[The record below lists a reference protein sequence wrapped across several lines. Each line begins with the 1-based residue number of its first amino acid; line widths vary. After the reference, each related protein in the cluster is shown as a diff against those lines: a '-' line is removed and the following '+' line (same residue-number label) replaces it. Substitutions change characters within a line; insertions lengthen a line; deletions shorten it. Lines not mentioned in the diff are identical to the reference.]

1 MSSEASAGEG
11 DNKTVSTGNTAQD
24 SIVLEEEIDPDYVPT
39 ESEIVEYA
47 KWLGMDLEKDK
58 DLFWVAKEGL
68 MAPLPKNW
76 KPCKTKQTEDI
87 YYFNFATG
95 ESTWDHPC
103 DGYYKRLFEEAKKK
117 KEMAMKESSDQN
129 RTQAK
134 ADVEKLTGKAEKKK
148 RKKTDKDSL
157 ASSLGQKSG
166 TGSAASN
173 PLGKAPLAP
182 IGGALKTDKKPLP
195 GIAGLGTSLPEPKR
209 SQSPPKTIVADN
221 LRKSEVSLLTSS
233 FDSSSGGSGAKAE
246 TDKAPA
252 VDSIP
257 KITATKSRA
266 DNEGRSLSGASAT
279 STGTKRSKIS
289 SRLAAVVSDSGENQL
304 PSPTKERTP
313 TKSSSAAVSTIADSK
328 EGPSEKVVSTL
339 QQEKDAAPASALSAV
354 STAAVP
360 SIAHDSEAKSLMS
373 ATNLEFEDYKSR
385 TALEIAS
392 LTTALRKAEDA
403 LHHKKTQCDR
413 LSSELTEI
421 ERSLNREKQN
431 QSMAEQT
438 ESALLRQARDAKD
451 QLSAVQSR
459 SESLQKENDEYR
471 IKIKELTATMSNDE
485 TEATAGED
493 TIAALKE
500 QIKVQEA
507 SIQRSTELQNSMREE
522 LANQSSFYEAKIR
535 SSMKASADA
544 AEDLTRLQSK
554 LDKAVTDSDKSNKYI
569 KENMSKLVEDAQ
581 NEVADLKLQIKK
593 EKDAVCAAES
603 ARDEANS
610 AVEGLKVQL
619 TTSKYDLERSEQMMT
634 TWETDAKEKEKK
646 LAASRSKVL
655 ELEEEKQKLELENKG
670 LQSRIR
676 QQQLSSGED
685 HQAKSDHEVHRA
697 RLAKDKADLETQLS
711 ELKDESES
719 LRRRLKDALASD
731 TISSSVAS
739 SAGPDVLS
747 RPDEVAKLQ
756 SKCSDLESM
765 VRRITSEKNEAMQR
779 STLLEEQLSLSKT
792 EVVANKEMLTKLQ
805 TTRDTALESVREE
818 MQKNMSAL
826 EIELSQ
832 AMKASVTSK
841 SDKELLQIK
850 VDSLTREVESTALQ
864 HKKLNDE
871 LHRLNMA
878 LMDKDSRI
886 REQEVSIRDA
896 TLNDDVRGRTVQN
909 LEQENA
915 SHRST
920 IARQQEEITR
930 LHKALSDSDASATRS
945 TTAPIVP
952 PAGAPM
958 VAPGIVE
965 STILQPTTALSGQGM
980 MDLGVLV
987 GQQQAN
993 AALLESRL
1001 KEADT
1006 LLTKIQSTVEQ
1017 RPSAERNSTTPLAD
1031 ASDTRVADKDL
1042 KKANEI
1048 MENLERDNKVLDDDN
1063 SDKSKLLMEMLTE
1076 FAKRRQSMTE
1086 GNNDKVNLSRWTEL
1100 LAKEIKFVT
1109 EARKALRDEKIAIK
1123 WEQQLLLN
1131 RREVWKK
1138 QRHTRSSGTMHI
1150 LNTQTSQLN
1159 EAVERVRK
1167 TTSWLNSREVKL
1179 QAFQDLLRSAMQGDR
1194 SGFLQIK
1201 ILIKE
1206 LESDTLDIGLVHPF
1220 GVSLAT
1226 AQDPQFSQG
1235 DVAINTMPDHL
1246 SEDGGARVAHTY
1258 FPPELRAETNNYL
1271 AAQENRRPSYLN
1283 ATPSGSVMTT
1293 DVNPVPI
1300 HSSNSGVVSNVAR
1313 ERADGES
1320 AYGAHANW
1328 LDSIRVQIDG
1338 FNPRTVND
1346 KTAASVDASGGAG
1359 RADDRAQVFEL

>member
-11 DNKTVSTGNTAQD
+11 DNKTASTGNTAQD

-39 ESEIVEYA
+39 EGEIIEYA

-134 ADVEKLTGKAEKKK
+134 ADVEKLTGKSEKRK

-157 ASSLGQKSG
+157 ASSLGQKSA

-182 IGGALKTDKKPLP
+182 IGGTLKAEKKPLP
-195 GIAGLGTSLPEPKR
+195 GIAGLGSLPEPKR

-246 TDKAPA
+246 SDRAHA

-257 KITATKSRA
+257 NIAHVTSRS
-266 DNEGRSLSGASAT
+266 DNDARSLSGASAT

-304 PSPTKERTP
+304 PSPMKEANNAIKTGPIDISTKAE
-313 TKSSSAAVSTIADSK
+313 SK
-328 EGPSEKVVSTL
+328 EDLADKVVK
-339 QQEKDAAPASALSAV
+339 QQHKDAPPLSAV
-354 STAAVP
+354 SAVSTVPVP
-360 SIAHDSEAKSLMS
+360 STLPHDSEAKSLIS

-385 TALEIAS
+385 TSTEIAS

-413 LSSELTEI
+413 LSGELTEI
-421 ERSLNREKQN
+421 ERSLSREKQN

-451 QLSAVQSR
+451 QLSTVQSR

-471 IKIKELTATMSNDE
+471 IKIKELTATRSSDE
-485 TEATAGED
+485 AEAVVGEE

-507 SIQRSTELQNSMREE
+507 SIQRSVDLQNSMREE

-535 SSMKASADA
+535 STMKTSADA
-544 AEDLTRLQSK
+544 TEDLARLQLK
-554 LDKAVTDSDKSNKYI
+554 LEKAVTDSEKSNKYV
-569 KENMSKLVEDAQ
+569 KENMGKLYEDAQ
-581 NEVADLKLQIKK
+581 KEVADLKLQIKK
-593 EKDAVCAAES
+593 EKDAVFAAES
-603 ARDEANS
+603 VRDEAHS
-610 AVEGLKVQL
+610 AIGGLKVEL
-619 TTSKYDLERSEQMMT
+619 TTSKYDLERSEQMVK

-646 LAASRSKVL
+646 LAASRSKIL
-655 ELEEEKQKLELENKG
+655 ELEEEKQKFDLENKA
-670 LQSRIR
+670 LQTRIR
-676 QQQLSSGED
+676 QQEVSSGED
-685 HQAKSDHEVHRA
+685 LQSKSNVEVEKA
-697 RLAKDKADLETQLS
+697 RLAKDKTDLESQLT
-711 ELKDESES
+711 EQKDESAS
-719 LRRRLKDALASD
+719 LRRRLKDALASN
-731 TISSSVAS
+731 TLPSSSETS
-739 SAGPDVLS
+739 GGNTDVDG
-747 RPDEVAKLQ
+747 REEEVSKLQ
-756 SKCSDLESM
+756 AKYSDLESSL
-765 VRRITSEKNEAMQR
+765 RHITREKNEASQR
-779 STLLEEQLSLSKT
+779 CALLEEQLTLSKT
-792 EVVANKEMLTKLQ
+792 EVAANKEMLTKLQ
-805 TTRDTALESVREE
+805 ATRDSALESMTEE
-818 MQKNMSAL
+818 MQKSISAL
-826 EIELSQ
+826 EGELSQ
-832 AMKASVTSK
+832 AMKASVSSK

-850 VDSLTREVESTALQ
+850 VDSLTREVESSALQ
-864 HKKLNDE
+864 HKKLTDE
-871 LHRLNMA
+871 LHHLSKEIME
-878 LMDKDSRI
+878 KDSRI
-886 REQEVSIRDA
+886 REQDISIRDA
-896 TLNDDVRGRTVQN
+896 TLSDDMRGRTVQN

-930 LHKALSDSDASATRS
+930 LH
-945 TTAPIVP
+945 
-952 PAGAPM
+952 
-958 VAPGIVE
+958 
-965 STILQPTTALSGQGM
+965 TALSEASITRSAPPVAPVAPLVAPHVESAAVHQQSALSSQGM
-980 MDLGVLV
+980 MDLGVLM

-993 AALLESRL
+993 TALLENRL

-1006 LLTKIQSTVEQ
+1006 LLTKIHSTVDQ
-1017 RPSAERNSTTPLAD
+1017 RSSVEINPAPSSSAKTHARGSEG
-1031 ASDTRVADKDL
+1031 DL
-1042 KKANEI
+1042 KKATEI
-1048 MENLERDNKVLDDDN
+1048 LQALNIGKEESEDEH
-1063 SDKSKLLMEMLTE
+1063 SEKSKLLQEMLTE
-1076 FAKRRQSMTE
+1076 FAKRRQPMTS
-1086 GNNDKVNLSRWTEL
+1086 NTSVMNLSRWTEL
-1100 LAKEIKFVT
+1100 LTKEIKFVT
-1109 EARKALRDEKIAIK
+1109 EARKAVRDEKVAIK

-1131 RREVWKK
+1131 RREIWKK
-1138 QRHTRSSGTMHI
+1138 QKHTRSGGSMHI
-1150 LNTQTSQLN
+1150 LNQQTSQLN

-1167 TTSWLNSREVKL
+1167 TTAWLNSRENKL
-1179 QAFQDLLRSAMQGDR
+1179 QSFQALLRSATQGDL
-1194 SGFLQIK
+1194 SVLLQIEV
-1201 ILIKE
+1201 LAKE
-1206 LESDTLDIGLVHPF
+1206 MDTDTLDIGLVHPF
-1220 GVSLAT
+1220 GVSLAA
-1226 AQDPQFSQG
+1226 AQVPQFGQN
-1235 DVAINTMPDHL
+1235 DLEVDIMPKYL
-1246 SEDGGARVAHTY
+1246 SDNGARVAYSH
-1258 FPPELRAETNNYL
+1258 FPPELRAETNTYL
-1271 AAQENRRPSYLN
+1271 AAQENRRPTSLN
-1283 ATPSGSVMTT
+1283 AAPMSSVATA
-1293 DVNPVPI
+1293 DVNPKSLHPVK
-1300 HSSNSGVVSNVAR
+1300 SGVVNNAAR

-1338 FNPRTVND
+1338 FNPRNIDET
-1346 KTAASVDASGGAG
+1346 TAAGSGNVGAG
-1359 RADDRAQVFEL
+1359 GSDLGADVFEL